1 MDVLFTEPRM
11 PSGKV
16 LNSLDP
22 GLRQDDVLCLID
34 VFLDSN

>member
-1 MDVLFTEPRM
+1 M